1 VDSWLIIVITLVA
14 CSFFAGIEIAFVS
27 ANKLRIELENKNGV
41 LSARILSFFLKHPG
55 RFIVAMLLGSNIALV
70 VYGIQ
75 MAELIEAPLAGLLH
89 PLAKYISEG
98 NIGILVIFLQTVF
111 STLLIL
117 IIAEFIPKALFRI
130 NPNGVLSLFAIP
142 ITFFYALL
150 YPIVFI
156 TMGIAEFVLK
166 RGFKIEFSEDK
177 PVFGRIDLD
186 NYVREHTSKINSKED
201 IEHEI
206 QIFQNALEFSE
217 VKARDCM
224 VPRTQI
230 EGIDVSEPIEE
241 LHKKF
246 IDTGLSKILI
256 YHESIDHI
264 IGYAHS
270 FALFNN
276 PETIRKVLMPIIII
290 PETLAAN
297 HLLTR
302 FIQERKSLA
311 VVVDEFGGTSGI
323 ITIEDVMEEIF
334 GEISDEH
341 DVEEL
346 TDRKISENEFLLSGQ
361 VKVDYLNDKYKLNI
375 GEGENYETLAGFIL
389 NHHEDIPQPDEEIII
404 GDFKFIISKV
414 LGNKIEEVKL
424 FINKEE

>member
-1 VDSWLIIVITLVA
+1 MDSWLIIVITLVA

-41 LSARILSFFLKHPG
+41 LSARIISFFLKHPG

-75 MAELIEAPLAGLLH
+75 MAELIESPLEEF
-89 PLAKYISEG
+89 LARFTHRDLSV
-98 NIGILVIFLQTVF
+98 LVIFLQTVF

-130 NPNGVLSLFAIP
+130 NPNGVLSIFAIP
-142 ITFFYALL
+142 VAFFYGLL
-150 YPIVFI
+150 YPIVFV
-156 TMGIAEFVLK
+156 TMGIAEFILK

-186 NYVREHTSKINSKED
+186 NYVREHTSKIDSKED

-230 EGIDVSEPIEE
+230 EGIDVNEPIEE

-246 IDTGLSKILI
+246 IDTGLSKMLI
-256 YHESIDHI
+256 YEESIDHI

-270 FALFNN
+270 FAMFNS
-276 PETIRKVLMPIIII
+276 PKTIRSVLMPIIII

-297 HLLTR
+297 QLLTR

-323 ITIEDVMEEIF
+323 ITMEDVMEEIF
-334 GEISDEH
+334 GEIRDEH
-341 DVEEL
+341 DVEEF
-346 TDRKISENEFLLSGQ
+346 TDKQISPTEFIFSGHI
-361 VKVDYLNDKYKLNI
+361 KVDYLNDKYKLNI
-375 GEGENYETLAGFIL
+375 GEEENYETLAGFIL
-389 NHHEDIPQPDEEIII
+389 NHHQDIPQLNEEITI
-404 GDFKFIISKV
+404 GDFRFVITRV
-414 LGNKIEEVKL
+414 QGNKIEEVKL
-424 FINKEE
+424 YISNEE

>member
-1 VDSWLIIVITLVA
+1 VDSWLIIVITLIA

-75 MAELIEAPLAGLLH
+75 MAEIIEEPLKNILLSWGMEN
-89 PLAKYISEG
+89 P
-98 NIGILVIFLQTVF
+98 NVLVVFLQTVF

-130 NPNGVLSLFAIP
+130 NPNGVLSIFAIP
-142 ITFFYALL
+142 VAFFYGLL

-186 NYVREHTSKINSKED
+186 NYVREHTSKMDSKED

-230 EGIDVSEPIEE
+230 EGIDVTEPIEE

-270 FALFNN
+270 FAMFNN
-276 PETIRKVLMPIIII
+276 PTTIRSVLMPIIII

-346 TDRKISENEFLLSGQ
+346 TDKQISENEFLLSGQ
-361 VKVDYLNDKYKLNI
+361 VKVDYLNDKYKLKI

-389 NHHEDIPQPDEEIII
+389 NHHEDIPQANEEIAI
-404 GDFKFIISKV
+404 GDFKFIITRV
-414 LGNKIEEVKL
+414 AGNRIEEVRL
-424 FINKEE
+424 FTNQAE

>member
-41 LSARILSFFLKHPG
+41 LSARIISFFLKHPG

-75 MAELIEAPLAGLLH
+75 MAELIEAPLYQFFTEQLDWH
-89 PLAKYISEG
+89 T
-98 NIGILVIFLQTVF
+98 NIGVLVIFLQTVF

-130 NPNGVLSLFAIP
+130 NPNGVLSIFAIP
-142 ITFFYALL
+142 VAFFYGLL
-150 YPIVFI
+150 YPIVFV
-156 TMGIAEFVLK
+156 TMGIAEFILK

-186 NYVREHTSKINSKED
+186 NYVREHTSKIDSKED

-246 IDTGLSKILI
+246 IDTGLSKMLI
-256 YHESIDHI
+256 YQESIDHI

-270 FALFNN
+270 FAMFNS
-276 PETIRKVLMPIIII
+276 PKTIRSVLMPIIII

-297 HLLTR
+297 QLLTR

-323 ITIEDVMEEIF
+323 ITMEDVMEEIF

-341 DVEEL
+341 DVEEF
-346 TDRKISENEFLLSGQ
+346 TDKQLSPTEFIFSGHI
-361 VKVDYLNDKYKLNI
+361 KVDYLNDKYKLKI

-389 NHHEDIPQPDEEIII
+389 NHHEDIPHLDEEITI
-404 GDFKFIISKV
+404 GDFKFIITRV

-424 FINKEE
+424 TINTDE

>member
-1 VDSWLIIVITLVA
+1 MDSWLIIVITLVA

-41 LSARILSFFLKHPG
+41 LSARIISFFLKHPG

-75 MAELIEAPLAGLLH
+75 MAELIETPLEEF
-89 PLAKYISEG
+89 LARFTHRDLSV
-98 NIGILVIFLQTVF
+98 LVIFLQTVF

-130 NPNGVLSLFAIP
+130 NPNGVLSIFAIP
-142 ITFFYALL
+142 VAFFYGLL
-150 YPIVFI
+150 YPIVFV
-156 TMGIAEFVLK
+156 TMGIAEFILK

-186 NYVREHTSKINSKED
+186 NYVREHTSKIDSKED

-230 EGIDVSEPIEE
+230 EGIDVNEPIEE

-246 IDTGLSKILI
+246 IDTGLSKMLI
-256 YHESIDHI
+256 YEESIDHI

-270 FALFNN
+270 FAMFNS
-276 PETIRKVLMPIIII
+276 PKTIRSVLMPIIII

-297 HLLTR
+297 QLLTR

-323 ITIEDVMEEIF
+323 ITMEDVMEEIF
-334 GEISDEH
+334 GEIRDEH
-341 DVEEL
+341 DVEEF
-346 TDRKISENEFLLSGQ
+346 TDKQISPTEFIFSGHI
-361 VKVDYLNDKYKLNI
+361 KVDYLNDKYKLNI
-375 GEGENYETLAGFIL
+375 GEEENYETLAGFIL
-389 NHHEDIPQPDEEIII
+389 NHHQDIPQLNEEITI
-404 GDFKFIISKV
+404 GDFRFVITRV
-414 LGNKIEEVKL
+414 QGNKIEEVKL
-424 FINKEE
+424 YISSDE

>member
-1 VDSWLIIVITLVA
+1 MA

-75 MAELIEAPLAGLLH
+75 MAELIEAPLYRFFTETLNW
-89 PLAKYISEG
+89 YN
-98 NIGILVIFLQTVF
+98 NINVLVIFLQTVF

>member
-1 VDSWLIIVITLVA
+1 MDSWLIIVITLVA

-75 MAELIEAPLAGLLH
+75 MAELIEAPLYRFFTETLNW
-89 PLAKYISEG
+89 YN
-98 NIGILVIFLQTVF
+98 NINVLVIFLQTVF

>member
-1 VDSWLIIVITLVA
+1 MDSWLIIVITLVA

-41 LSARILSFFLKHPG
+41 LSARIISFFLKHPG

-75 MAELIEAPLAGLLH
+75 MAELIETPLEEF
-89 PLAKYISEG
+89 LARFTHRDLSV
-98 NIGILVIFLQTVF
+98 LVIFLQTVF

-130 NPNGVLSLFAIP
+130 NPNGVLSIFAIP
-142 ITFFYALL
+142 VAFFYGLL
-150 YPIVFI
+150 YPIVFV
-156 TMGIAEFVLK
+156 TMGIAEFILK
-166 RGFKIEFSEDK
+166 RGFKIEFPEDK

-186 NYVREHTSKINSKED
+186 NYVREHTSKIDSKED

-230 EGIDVSEPIEE
+230 EGIDVNEPIEE

-246 IDTGLSKILI
+246 IDTGLSKMLI
-256 YHESIDHI
+256 YEESIDHI

-270 FALFNN
+270 FAMFNS
-276 PETIRKVLMPIIII
+276 PKTIRSVLMPIIII

-297 HLLTR
+297 QLLTR

-323 ITIEDVMEEIF
+323 ITMEDVMEEIF
-334 GEISDEH
+334 GEIRDEH
-341 DVEEL
+341 DVEEF
-346 TDRKISENEFLLSGQ
+346 TDKQISPTEFIFSGHI
-361 VKVDYLNDKYKLNI
+361 KVDYLNDKYKLNI
-375 GEGENYETLAGFIL
+375 GEEENYETLAGFIL
-389 NHHEDIPQPDEEIII
+389 NHHQDIPQLNEEITI
-404 GDFKFIISKV
+404 GDFRFVITRV
-414 LGNKIEEVKL
+414 QGNKIEEVKL
-424 FINKEE
+424 YISSDE